1 MVLIIYSDDISGK
14 TGGGMVGEKKKR
26 CVEKERE
33 KEKESKKISNDVSI
47 RGQLPRLLIKSADG
61 QGGEGDRGA

>member
-14 TGGGMVGEKKKR
+14 TGGRDGRRKKKDAL
-26 CVEKERE
+26 EKEGE
-33 KEKESKKISNDVSI
+33 KEKESKEISNDVSV

-61 QGGEGDRGA
+61 QGGEGDREA

>member
-1 MVLIIYSDDISGK
+1 
-14 TGGGMVGEKKKR
+14 MVGEKKR
-26 CVEKERE
+26 CIEKEKE
-33 KEKESKKISNDVSI
+33 KEKESKKISNDVSV

>member
-1 MVLIIYSDDISGK
+1 MIYIDDISGK
-14 TGGGMVGEKKKR
+14 MGEGVVGGKKKTR
-26 CVEKERE
+26 RERKRPRERE
-33 KEKESKKISNDVSI
+33 KESRKISNDVSV